1 MMHEPQSFKGNM
13 AWSFYCPKLLE
24 CKLYWRWSQRCPG
37 SKTPGAMMRWTWKQ
51 VDSIELFWF
60 NLIHYRLFSGN
71 VMDSVDCEA
80 RFLILK
86 EGRQDG
92 ICSFLNFLDPVSF
105 VFEWILSDE
114 LFFVHGSGPAFWVLP
129 SGWNHPQSEMGF
141 KVSPSQQGIRL
152 IPHWVHCSCPWTH
165 TVCDDMS

>member
-1 MMHEPQSFKGNM
+1 MLI
-13 AWSFYCPKLLE
+13 LLN
-24 CKLYWRWSQRCPG
+24 Y
-37 SKTPGAMMRWTWKQ
+37 
-51 VDSIELFWF
+51 FWF
-60 NLIHYRLFSGN
+60 NLIHDRLLSGN
-71 VMDSVDCEA
+71 GMDSVDYEA

-86 EGRQDG
+86 EDRQDG
-92 ICSFLNFLDPVSF
+92 ICRYLNFLDPVSF

-114 LFFVHGSGPAFWVLP
+114 LFFVLESGPAFWVLP

-165 TVCDDMS
+165 TVCDDMPQCSHKPRPAWQFGSLCDWFISFFESVIEIY